1 MGHPQD
7 RRRRQG
13 PHRRL
18 PEGHPQAH
26 EAGEHGNRL
35 LQEGRHYNSYG
46 GGEGDRPENLL
57 KRNFHADAPNMLW
70 LTDITEFGLPQGK
83 VYLSPVIDSMVR
95 SSVEHL
101 AKP

>member
-1 MGHPQD
+1 
-7 RRRRQG
+7 
-13 PHRRL
+13 
-18 PEGHPQAH
+18 
-26 EAGEHGNRL
+26 
-35 LQEGRHYNSYG
+35 
-46 GGEGDRPENLL
+46 L